1 MIKNWR
7 IDTNRFKNLPYP
19 LRQLKEDSRRDET
32 VLHID
37 LKEFVECKDVYDE
50 ANNKFYVEPTENEN
64 NNIDV
69 NINKTFHEKLGIS
82 PFMTNK
88 KYITLTDYFI
98 QDKLLIK
105 RFKIS
110 C

>member
-1 MIKNWR
+1 MKI
-7 IDTNRFKNLPYP
+7 FGE
-19 LRQLKEDSRRDET
+19 QGHSGGSAG
-32 VLHID
+32 
-37 LKEFVECKDVYDE
+37 FVIGCMKGL
-50 ANNKFYVEPTENEN
+50 AKKKFYVEPTENEN